1 MIPITTPTLPEI
13 EKLTA
18 KFEEIFASG
27 QLTNGKYV
35 EEFETACAEYVGA
48 KYAVAVS
55 SCTVGLILT
64 HKCMDLIGEV
74 ILPSFTF
81 SATAHS
87 LVWNNLTPVFVDCGE
102 ATHNIDP
109 DLIEEKITSKTSAI
123 LAVDIFGNPCDRVK
137 IEHIAKKHKL
147 SFIVD
152 SAHGLGSLYDGKK
165 IGNWADA
172 HVFSLSPTKVVVA
185 GEGGIIATNNENLAS
200 KLKKARNYGDP
211 GDYNCDI
218 VGLNGRMAE
227 TNAIIGN
234 ESLKMVES
242 NVSKRNKLANRYI
255 GKLSIEGIEFQRI
268 AANSRSTYKDFS
280 MTINE
285 SILKVSRDDLIK
297 KLQEKGVNTRPYYDP
312 PIHKMDAYKKYH
324 KEYENKLP
332 VTAKLAK
339 QSLSIPMFSHMTEE
353 QQDFVVDAIKSSIV

>member
-1 MIPITTPTLPEI
+1 LIPITTPTLPDVENM
-13 EKLTA
+13 TD
-18 KFEEIFASG
+18 KFSEIFASG

-35 EEFETACAEYVGA
+35 EEFEEACAEYVGA

-64 HKCMDLIGEV
+64 HKCMGLDSEV

-87 LVWNNLTPVFVDCGE
+87 LVWNSLTPVFVDCDE

-109 DLIEEKITSKTSAI
+109 TLIEEKITNKTSAI
-123 LAVDIFGNPCDRVK
+123 LAVDIFGNPCDREK
-137 IEHIAKKHKL
+137 IENIAKKYKL
-147 SFIVD
+147 AFIVD
-152 SAHGLGSLYDGKK
+152 SAHGLGSLYNGEK
-165 IGNWADA
+165 IGKWADA
-172 HVFSLSPTKVVVA
+172 HIFSLSPTKVVVA
-185 GEGGIIATNNENLAS
+185 GEGGIIATNNENLAR

-218 VGLNGRMAE
+218 VGLNGRMTE
-227 TNAIIGN
+227 INAIIGN

-242 NVSKRNKLANRYI
+242 NVSKRNEFANRYI
-255 GKLSIEGIEFQRI
+255 ENLSIEGIEFQKI
-268 AANSRSTYKDFS
+268 TENSRSTYKDFS

-285 SILKVSRDDLIK
+285 NILKVSRDDLIK
-297 KLQEKGVNTRPYYDP
+297 RLQEKGVSTRPYYNP
-312 PIHKMDAYKKYH
+312 PIHKMEAYKKYH

-332 VTAKLAK
+332 VTEKLARNC
-339 QSLSIPMFSHMTEE
+339 LSIPLFSHMTEK
-353 QQDFVVDAIKSSIV
+353 QHDYVIDAIKSSIA